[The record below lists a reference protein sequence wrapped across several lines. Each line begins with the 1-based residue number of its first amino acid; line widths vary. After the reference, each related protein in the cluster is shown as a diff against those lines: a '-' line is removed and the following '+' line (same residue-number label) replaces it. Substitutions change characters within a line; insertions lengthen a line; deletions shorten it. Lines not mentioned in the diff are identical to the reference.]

1 MVRLNVG
8 RNELIVLPVEEQ
20 HGLSAKVT
28 DN

>member
-1 MVRLNVG
+1 MVRLNAG
-8 RNELIVLPVEEQ
+8 RGEMIVLPVEEQ